1 MKFYHFFIFFT
12 IDFNI
17 LYLITG
23 LYTGLSNLIVFIF
36 FCISTITNGNIDIIA
51 VYIHCL
57 LFNSTTSNISAILGI
72 TTTPTCKIV
81 PIKNAPIKY
90 LF

>member
-72 TTTPTCKIV
+72 TTTPTVK
-81 PIKNAPIKY
+81 
-90 LF
+90 LFLLKMLQLNICF